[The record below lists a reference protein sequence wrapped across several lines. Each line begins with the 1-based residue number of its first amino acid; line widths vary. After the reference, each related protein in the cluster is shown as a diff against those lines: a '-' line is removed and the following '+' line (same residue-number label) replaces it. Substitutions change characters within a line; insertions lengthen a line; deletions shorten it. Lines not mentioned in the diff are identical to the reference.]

1 MNKVKVVVE
10 GPTELGFVK
19 SVLGLYFGQRQIQV
33 SPVDHGGVGRYSD
46 FRREV
51 LAVLKQDADHFC
63 TMMFDYYGMP
73 NSWPGREI
81 ARQKPFAQKS
91 VVIEEAIFNDIAV
104 ELGERF
110 NRRRFI
116 PYVQMHEFEAL
127 LFTDPGKLAAG
138 LGLANEGK
146 IHAIREGVQ
155 SPEEINDSEQTAPSK
170 RIKGLYARYSKVVD
184 GVLIAQKIG
193 LEAMRTQCPH
203 FNEWIGRLE
212 SLVSHPQAG
221 A

>member
-1 MNKVKVVVE
+1 VPIN
-10 GPTELGFVK
+10 
-19 SVLGLYFGQRQIQV
+19 
-33 SPVDHGGVGRYSD
+33 HGGVAKYSD

-51 LAVLKQDADHFC
+51 LAVLKQDANNFC

-127 LFTDPGKLAAG
+127 LFSNPAVLAKELKLRD
-138 LGLANEGK
+138 ESEVQR
-146 IHAIREGVQ
+146 IRDKFH

-170 RIKGLYARYSKVVD
+170 RIKALYAGYQKPRQ
-184 GVLIAQKIG
+184 GVLIALSIG
-193 LEAMRTQCPH
+193 LNVMRTRCPH
-203 FNEWIGRLE
+203 FNEWIGKLE
-212 SLVSHPQAG
+212 SLASHPQAD